1 MAGQRSEFGYYPR
14 PLDITVGPVSITTRD
29 GLEERVK
36 DVEEDEWREGKWIYA
51 PLQPVT
57 HLGGGTSIRPYPA
70 RVFGL
75 PKTHDIVHATAPD
88 LDPVNFHIW
97 SLSFF
102 KGMRF
107 TITEAGFL
115 DSTPIEPGVLV
126 DFVLLG
132 GSLPKSIEL
141 AEAFWIDNLAFPE
154 RARIWVAAVHALFL
168 SQNPRHLQYERFLLL
183 YTALD
188 ACFAL
193 AKSLNPTTRNL
204 THSQRIAWMC
214 DWLGMPIP
222 AWADPGA
229 GGGAPV
235 AAMRNP
241 AVHEALFM
249 GEPLGFALHGVGERG
264 NLTLEMS
271 GLVSRLL
278 VALLGA
284 RNNRYI
290 TSSTGTRQR
299 QGLHLG

>member
-14 PLDITVGPVSITTRD
+14 ALDITVGPVSITTRD
-29 GLEERVK
+29 ALEERVK
-36 DVEEDEWREGKWIYA
+36 DVEEDEWREGRWIYA
-51 PLQPVT
+51 PLQPVA

-88 LDPVNFHIW
+88 LDPVNFHVW

-102 KGMRF
+102 TGMRL

-132 GSLPKSIEL
+132 GSLKKSIEL
-141 AEAFWIDNLAFPE
+141 AEAFWTANQASPE

-193 AKSLNPTTRNL
+193 AKSLNPPTRNL

-222 AWADPGA
+222 AWADPGT
-229 GGGAPV
+229 GGGAAV

-290 TSSTGTRQR
+290 NSSTGTRQR
-299 QGLHLG
+299 QGLDLG

>member
-1 MAGQRSEFGYYPR
+1 MAGQHSEFGYYPR
-14 PLDITVGPVSITTRD
+14 PLDMTVGPVSIATRD
-29 GLEERVK
+29 GLEERMK
-36 DVEEDEWREGKWIYA
+36 DVGEDDWRDGRWIYA
-51 PLQPVT
+51 PLQPVD

-88 LDPVNFHIW
+88 LDPVNFHVW

-102 KGMRF
+102 SGMRF

-154 RARIWVAAVHALFL
+154 RARIWAAAVHALFL
-168 SQNPRHLQYERFLLL
+168 SQNPRHLQHERFLLL

-193 AKSLNPTTRNL
+193 AKSLNPPARNL

-241 AVHEALFM
+241 AIHEALFM

-290 TSSTGTRQR
+290 NSSTGTRQR
-299 QGLHLG
+299 QGLDLG

>member
-14 PLDITVGPVSITTRD
+14 PLDLTVGPVSIATRD

-36 DVEEDEWREGKWIYA
+36 DVEKDEWREGKWIYA

-75 PKTHDIVHATAPD
+75 PKTHDILHATAPD
-88 LDPVNFHIW
+88 LDPVNFHVW

-102 KGMRF
+102 NGMRF

-115 DSTPIEPGVLV
+115 DSTPIEPGTLV

-132 GSLPKSIEL
+132 GSLEKSIEL
-141 AEAFWIDNLAFPE
+141 AEAFWTANQASPE
-154 RARIWVAAVHALFL
+154 RARIWVAAVHALFM
-168 SQNPRHLQYERFLLL
+168 SQNPQHLQFERFLFL

-193 AKSLNPTTRNL
+193 AKSLNPPRGRL
-204 THSQRIAWMC
+204 SHSERIAWMC
-214 DWLGMPIP
+214 DWLGVGVPT
-222 AWADPGA
+222 WADPAAA
-229 GGGAPV
+229 GGVEV

-241 AVHEALFM
+241 MIHEGLYM
-249 GEPLGFALHGVGERG
+249 GEPLGFALHGVGQSG
-264 NLTLEMS
+264 NLTLEMC

-290 TSSTGTRQR
+290 SSSTGTRQR
-299 QGLHLG
+299 QGLDLG